1 MYRNRGIFRGPEVAM
16 DYARLLFSFNGRITR
31 ARYLAVQLALL
42 TVWLVLWLKS
52 PFQQWQV
59 LHWVAASALIWINT
73 ATTAK
78 RLHDRN
84 RSGWWA
90 VAVFVVN
97 RLSYLYYGLFFGLY
111 FGVDISGAEQLLL
124 VMFAVVLSALQ
135 TWIIIELFFLI
146 GTDGPNPFGPDP
158 TRSTP
163 KSPVVSHAQS
173 FGVPDF
179 LLHRAGPVQRG

>member
-1 MYRNRGIFRGPEVAM
+1 M
-16 DYARLLFSFNGRITR
+16 DYARLLFSFNGRINR

-59 LHWVAASALIWINT
+59 LHSVAALALIWINA

-84 RSGWWA
+84 RSGWWTIA
-90 VAVFVVN
+90 VLVVTP
-97 RLSYLYYGLFFGLY
+97 LAYLYYGLLFGLY
-111 FGVDISGAEQLLL
+111 FGVDVSVVREWLL
-124 VMFAVVLSALQ
+124 VMLAVTLSVLQ
-135 TWIIIELFFLI
+135 TWIVIELFFMI
-146 GTDGPNPFGPDP
+146 GTDGLNRFGPDP
-158 TRSTP
+158 TRNLAKP
-163 KSPVVSHAQS
+163 PVVSHTQS

-179 LLHRAGPVQRG
+179 LLQRAGPVPRG